1 MSGRQGLCRAKGD
14 GAGLCLC
21 LVSSFRLIYRPCT
34 HELSLRA
41 VYSRRQPRGHFAGP
55 AAAPS
60 AAPALPAVASAGS
73 SPCLAFLASFCRCRL
88 AARFAD
94 LEPTSSARSALSFSH
109 AATASDSL
117 RSSSKSRKRAS
128 SLVRYP
134 RYVWKS
140 LRRRARTRGEREA
153 EAEEARGVALHKAA
167 ARVWRRRTRC
177 PHRPSSPS
185 R

>member
-1 MSGRQGLCRAKGD
+1 MAAGALGSGTASTVHEKDSITARRRTQEFS
-14 GAGLCLC
+14 CL
-21 LVSSFRLIYRPCT
+21 LPCT
-34 HELSLRA
+34 YALSLR
-41 VYSRRQPRGHFAGP
+41 VVQPGGHFAGP
-55 AAAPS
+55 AAAPAS
-60 AAPALPAVASAGS
+60 AAPALLSAGS
-73 SPCLAFLASFCRCRL
+73 SPGLAFLASFCRCRL

-140 LRRRARTRGEREA
+140 LRRRARMRGERKA
-153 EAEEARGVALHKAA
+153 EAEEARGVALRKAA
-167 ARVWRRRTRC
+167 AADVWRRRTHC